1 MAISKIN
8 QIPPE
13 RLKRIMDIMKS
24 VANPLRF
31 RIICLLCDRPHK
43 VGEMAELL
51 NERQAAVS
59 QHLAPL
65 RMLGLVA
72 VDRTGGTATYSLK
85 EPLLRSLVNCFESHF
100 LA

>member
-1 MAISKIN
+1 
-8 QIPPE
+8 
-13 RLKRIMDIMKS
+13 
-24 VANPLRF
+24 
-31 RIICLLCDRPHK
+31 
-43 VGEMAELL
+43 MAELL